1 MKTYF
6 TEICEAATG
15 KAFVT
20 EETIWETIV
29 INLII
34 ISLGVVAIV
43 IEIKVVT

>member
-20 EETIWETIV
+20 EETIWETIWGNV
-29 INLII
+29 DKHAPMLFW
-34 ISLGVVAIV
+34 
-43 IEIKVVT
+43 